1 MKILLVT
8 NSPPFP
14 SRDGVTVVSSHYIEE
29 FRRRGIEVDLLYLQ
43 RDGDCFQFEEYNQ
56 NIFQKTFVC
65 RIRRCS
71 WGFSVFKQLT
81 RGLPYFAQWQPDV
94 EVKELSA
101 HQYDIA
107 WATPRSTLKIVNGM
121 RTSGELRCR
130 KLLGGVNDIASL
142 RLLRIAKGWASSDSF
157 MGKLR
162 KLIFYMQS
170 IMLVRPEQRLLDFC
184 DYVHVQTREEFTWVK
199 RNFPESM
206 HSKFIVQ
213 ANGVDD
219 CLFDLPME
227 RNSKGIVFVGVM
239 DGMYLERIKWF
250 VSDCLPLLRE
260 KFPLLEVTIIG
271 RCSNQQFVNSLAN
284 HQINYKEFVENV
296 AELYAPYRVL
306 VAPIFKGYGLINKVI
321 QSMAAGTIVVGD
333 ATAYNGILG
342 FRDGLHGY
350 VANSPEDFVNEI
362 VTALQGGPSVDLV
375 QQNAREIIS
384 KNFRWGQC
392 AETVLSKISLKN

>member
-1 MKILLVT
+1 MRILLIS
-8 NSPPFP
+8 NQPPFP
-14 SRDGVTVVSSHYIEE
+14 SRDGVTVVSSHYVEE

-43 RDGDCFQFEEYNQ
+43 RHGDHFHFEKCNQ
-56 NIFQKTFVC
+56 NIFQQIFVC

-81 RGLPYFAQWQPDV
+81 GGVPYFAQWQPDA
-94 EVKELSA
+94 EVKKLSE
-101 HQYDIA
+101 HLYDIA

-142 RLLRIAKGWASSDSF
+142 RFLRMAKGWASSDSF

-162 KLIFYMQS
+162 KLVFYMQS
-170 IMLVRPEQRLLDFC
+170 IMLAKPERRLLDLC
-184 DYVHVQTREEFTWVK
+184 DYVHVQTQEEFTWVK
-199 RNFPESM
+199 RNLPESM

-219 CLFDLPME
+219 CFFDLPIE
-227 RNSKGIVFVGVM
+227 RNRKGIVFVGAM

-250 VSDCLPLLRE
+250 ISNCLPLLRE
-260 KFPLLEVTIIG
+260 EIPLLEVTIIG
-271 RCSNQQFVNSLAN
+271 RCSDQQFVNSLAN
-284 HQINYKEFVENV
+284 HQIDYKEFVESV

-342 FRDGLHGY
+342 FRGGLHGY
-350 VANSPEDFVNEI
+350 VASLPEDFVNQI
-362 VTALQGGPSVDLV
+362 VTVLQGGSSVDLV
-375 QQNAREIIS
+375 QKNAREIIS
-384 KNFRWGQC
+384 KNFRWGPC
-392 AETVLSKISLKN
+392 ADIVLSQISLKD